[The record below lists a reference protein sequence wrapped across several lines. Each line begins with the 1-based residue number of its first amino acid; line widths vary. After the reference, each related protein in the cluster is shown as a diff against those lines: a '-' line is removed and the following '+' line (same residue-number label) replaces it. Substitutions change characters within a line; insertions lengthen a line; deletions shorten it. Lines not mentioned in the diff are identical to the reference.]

1 MQLKKFWVFLAFLIT
16 SVVITACTYNFAEEF
31 LYDYPIKDFKKAEG
45 IVSDI
50 RTEKGLYTPPVYLA
64 KVELKTT
71 HSADDIYPQE
81 IRISKRQLM
90 DARDGKSING
100 YTSDGTDFHT
110 FRDVVYNS
118 SVYILFISIGI
129 LLLCMTLF
137 LWLSQYKLF
146 APLFRLLG
154 KLPIFRVDDLFQKII
169 LLSLIIPI
177 SIYAIFVLAN
187 LGQKLVPFNKDV
199 LEAEIISS
207 HLDYNS
213 THDSYHTLRIGYEIP
228 KDGYSTV
235 EKEVSAWTYRKY
247 QSRDTI
253 KIAVPKNNPYNVFIA
268 NLSFFEVVSSFL
280 KLRVL
285 LLCAFLPL
293 YIWFYRLAYR

>member
-1 MQLKKFWVFLAFLIT
+1 MKKFWVFLAFLFT
-16 SVVITACTYNFAEEF
+16 SVVITACTHNFAEEF
-31 LYDYPIKDFKKAEG
+31 LYDYPIKDFKKAKG

-64 KVELKTT
+64 KVELKTN
-71 HSADDIYPQE
+71 HSSDDIYPQE
-81 IRISKRQLM
+81 LRISKRQLM
-90 DARDGKSING
+90 DAIDGKSING

-110 FRDVVYNS
+110 FHDVFYNS
-118 SVYILFISIGI
+118 SMYILFISIGI
-129 LLLCMTLF
+129 LLLCITLL

-146 APLFRLLG
+146 GPLFRLLG

-169 LLSLIIPI
+169 LLSLIIPF
-177 SIYAIFVLAN
+177 SVYAIFVLIN
-187 LGQKLVPFNKDV
+187 LGQKLIPFNKD
-199 LEAEIISS
+199 LLNAEVISS

-213 THDSYHTLRIGYEIP
+213 MHDSYHMLKIGYETP

-235 EKEVSAWTYRKY
+235 DKEVSARTYRKY
-247 QSRDTI
+247 QPGDTI
-253 KIAVPKNNPYNVFIA
+253 KIAVSKNNPYNVFIA
-268 NLSFFEVVSSFL
+268 NLSFLEIVSSFL

-285 LLCAFLPL
+285 LLCAFLPI